1 MVKVAILVDGGF
13 YRQRAYHL
21 FGEKQPRNAQT
32 NLNAIAVHIL
42 KTKENSV
49 NYTEYSTTT
58 ARLWQKSCI
67 ILYWES
73 R

>member
-1 MVKVAILVDGGF
+1 MVDSTAKEHIIFLAK
-13 YRQRAYHL
+13 
-21 FGEKQPRNAQT
+21 KQPRNAQT